1 MELQNTYRNFSSS
14 FRFSVFVWMAEND
27 SNTLSVD
34 GYVIYFFLVNGE
46 RDLRFQK
53 SQYIW
58 TRPKIQIFFFVVL
71 SRHKCYRR
79 LAFTYLPNVIT
90 TM

>member
-1 MELQNTYRNFSSS
+1 
-14 FRFSVFVWMAEND
+14 MAEND

-58 TRPKIQIFFFVVL
+58 TGPKIQIFFFVVL
-71 SRHKCYRR
+71 SWHKCYRR
-79 LAFTYLPNVIT
+79 LAFIYLPNVIT